1 MSIKKT
7 KIGVARF
14 WGTNCDYDVK
24 KWVELAGY
32 EADFLWFQDQFN
44 INDYESVIIPGGFSY
59 GDYLRCGALAARSP
73 VMKSVKEFADQGK
86 PVLGIC
92 NGFQILCEAGL
103 LPGALV
109 RNESQKFQDR
119 FIDLEVKNLSS
130 YFFRTSDATT
140 KIKLPIAHGEGRF
153 YSSAD
158 DLKKIQ
164 DNNQVWM
171 KYTSNVNGS
180 FNQIAGLK
188 SATGNVFGLMPHPE
202 RALYNWMGSGD
213 GFLFLPEVRT

>member
-1 MSIKKT
+1 
-7 KIGVARF
+7 
-14 WGTNCDYDVK
+14 
-24 KWVELAGY
+24 
-32 EADFLWFQDQFN
+32 
-44 INDYESVIIPGGFSY
+44 
-59 GDYLRCGALAARSP
+59 
-73 VMKSVKEFADQGK
+73 MK
-86 PVLGIC
+86 
-92 NGFQILCEAGL
+92 
-103 LPGALV
+103 
-109 RNESQKFQDR
+109 
-119 FIDLEVKNLSS
+119 VKNLPS
-130 YFFRTSDATT
+130 YFFRTSDTTT

-180 FNQIAGLK
+180 FHQIAGLK

>member
-1 MSIKKT
+1 MAKS
-7 KIGVARF
+7 KIGITRF

-24 KWVELAGY
+24 KWVELAGF
-32 EADFLWFQDQFN
+32 EGEFLWFQDRFN
-44 INDYESVIIPGGFSY
+44 INDYESIVIPGGFSY

-73 VMKSVKEFADQGK
+73 VMKSVQEFAEKGK

-92 NGFQILCEAGL
+92 NGFQILCESGL

-109 RNESQKFQDR
+109 RNEKQNFIDQI
-119 FIDLEVKNLSS
+119 IDLEVNNLSS
-130 YFFRTSDATT
+130 YFFRTNTPKT

-153 YSSAD
+153 YSTPD

-180 FNQIAGLK
+180 FQEIAGVKSLK
-188 SATGNVFGLMPHPE
+188 HNVFGLMPHPE

-213 GFLFLPEVRT
+213 GFLFLPEVRA

>member
-1 MSIKKT
+1 MSKKKT
-7 KIGVARF
+7 KIGIPRF

-32 EADFLWFQDQFN
+32 EAEFLWFQNQFN
-44 INDYESVIIPGGFSY
+44 INDFESIVIPGGFSY

-73 VMKSVKEFADQGK
+73 VMKSVAEFASMGK
-86 PVLGIC
+86 PILGIC

-109 RNESQKFQDR
+109 RNEKLNFQDQM
-119 FIDLEVKNLSS
+119 IDLEVKNISS
-130 YFFRTSDATT
+130 YFFKSQLSTT
-140 KIKLPIAHGEGRF
+140 KIRLPIAHGEGRF
-153 YSSAD
+153 YATAD

-164 DNNQVWM
+164 DNNQVWI

-180 FNQIAGLK
+180 FSGIAGLK
-188 SATGNVFGLMPHPE
+188 SLKHNVFGLMPHPE

-213 GFLFLPEVRT
+213 GFLFLPEVSA